1 MKATVLDGA
10 TVNPGDNPWSPV
22 EKWCSLSV
30 FDRTPESA
38 IVERGEGSE
47 ILLTNKTPISAKTM
61 EKLPSLRFIS
71 VLATGYNVVDIE
83 EARRRNIPVSNVPA
97 YSTDSVAQH
106 VMAMILGRMHRP
118 EAHFEA
124 VRNRAWVNSP
134 DFCFWLSP
142 FNELAGQTMGLIGFG
157 QIGRRVAELALAF
170 GMNVLAY
177 TPVPARKTRPPSER
191 FDFCTIQQVFRESDY
206 VSLHCP
212 LDASNA
218 GFVNAQLLS
227 LMKKTAVF
235 INTARGGLVNETD
248 LERALEDGTI
258 AGACLDVVT
267 QEPMRDNNPL
277 LTARNCLI
285 TPHMAWGAVEA
296 RRRLMR
302 VTADNVEAYV
312 SGQPIHVVNGVLR
325 PDRVPGAIA

>member
-1 MKATVLDGA
+1 MKATVLDGE

-22 EKWCSLSV
+22 EKWCSLQV
-30 FDRTPESA
+30 FDRTPESL
-38 IVERGEGSE
+38 IVERAGNSE
-47 ILLTNKTPISAKTM
+47 ILLTNKTPISAETM
-61 EKLPSLRFIS
+61 RKLPNLRFIS
-71 VLATGYNVVDIE
+71 VLATGFNVVDIE
-83 EARRRNIPVSNVPA
+83 EAGRKGIPVSNVPA

-106 VMAMILGRMHRP
+106 VMAMILSRMHRP
-118 EAHFEA
+118 EAHLEA

-142 FNELAGQTMGLIGFG
+142 FRELSGQTMGLIGFG

-177 TPVPARKTRPPSER
+177 TPVPARKTRPRSER

-212 LDASNA
+212 LDATNA
-218 GFVNAQLLS
+218 GFVNSQLLS
-227 LMKKTAVF
+227 LMKPGAVLV
-235 INTARGGLVNETD
+235 NTARGGLVNEMD
-248 LERALEDGTI
+248 LKRALEEGKI
-258 AGACLDVVT
+258 AGACLDVVAH
-267 QEPMRDNNPL
+267 EPMREDNPL
-277 LTARNCLI
+277 LSAPNCLI

-302 VTADNVEAYV
+302 ITADNVEAFV
-312 SGQPIHVVNGVLR
+312 SGRPIHVVNGVEPALL
-325 PDRVPGAIA
+325 PP